1 MKFGAETPGLHG
13 GIFFHQL
20 SGFLDR
26 RHLEDVEATQ
36 IAVVIKWSCGYE
48 LSFAVR
54 PFDELKVAGA
64 RLFIFRGA
72 IACPGRT
79 FPQQAELEC
88 PHLVRRVGM
97 FFLPLKIWCANSLR
111 SPPGMHIG
119 GVALFGDG
127 GILGGDVL
135 SLFERGG
142 FEEKDAADG
151 RAGLHRSG
159 GHEDLV
165 LHHFSDV
172 GHVGLLDALGFRLR
186 ERFPVRDGPEKYEVV
201 EVQIVTGRSGLATE
215 TGAKGE
221 STRRAFS

>member
-20 SGFLDR
+20 SSFLDR

-36 IAVVIKWSCGYE
+36 IAVVIKWSGGY
-48 LSFAVR
+48 
-54 PFDELKVAGA
+54 
-64 RLFIFRGA
+64 
-72 IACPGRT
+72 
-79 FPQQAELEC
+79 
-88 PHLVRRVGM
+88 
-97 FFLPLKIWCANSLR
+97 
-111 SPPGMHIG
+111 
-119 GVALFGDG
+119 
-127 GILGGDVL
+127 
-135 SLFERGG
+135 
-142 FEEKDAADG
+142 
-151 RAGLHRSG
+151 
-159 GHEDLV
+159 EDLV

-221 STRRAFS
+221 